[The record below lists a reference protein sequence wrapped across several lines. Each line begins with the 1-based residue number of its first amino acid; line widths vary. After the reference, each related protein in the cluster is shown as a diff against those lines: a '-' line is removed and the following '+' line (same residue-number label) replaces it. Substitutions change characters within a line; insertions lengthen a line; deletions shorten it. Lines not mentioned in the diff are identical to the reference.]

1 MSGNWQFTS
10 DVFNGEILTAEFADT
25 SKVIS
30 PDEDEIYYAHAVNND
45 GHVLVVTTGEFLL
58 LVFSRWKMS
67 NDTALKAGID
77 NFQARKAFLLPYYA
91 SSFADDRAFNALTL
105 GVKTPLEVSRISYTD
120 NGEAGLIAEVEGQ
133 ERTSNASA
141 DRWVVDSLTLVR
153 DGSKLLVS
161 SHMRAPRDG
170 VVPSSPA
177 QKPPSARVEVAD
189 TTDRD
194 EFVQEFDAA
203 WEAFRDAWE
212 GAGCDET
219 LYNARVALAALYSE
233 DSGVDAMTASLSH
246 SLDGRFDFPGPEWR
260 EGDDALH
267 LIRAGS
273 IDKDPVIEEITLVG
287 GPDGYRVASHTR
299 KNP

>member
-67 NDTALKAGID
+67 NDTAL
-77 NFQARKAFLLPYYA
+77 
-91 SSFADDRAFNALTL
+91 
-105 GVKTPLEVSRISYTD
+105 
-120 NGEAGLIAEVEGQ
+120 
-133 ERTSNASA
+133 
-141 DRWVVDSLTLVR
+141 
-153 DGSKLLVS
+153 
-161 SHMRAPRDG
+161 
-170 VVPSSPA
+170 
-177 QKPPSARVEVAD
+177 
-189 TTDRD
+189 
-194 EFVQEFDAA
+194 
-203 WEAFRDAWE
+203 
-212 GAGCDET
+212 
-219 LYNARVALAALYSE
+219 
-233 DSGVDAMTASLSH
+233 SH

-267 LIRAGS
+267 LIRTGS

-287 GPDGYRVASHTR
+287 GPDGYGVAAHTR